1 MLPPTVARPLP
12 DLAEPGALRF
22 AADALPW
29 QRSLRWTQPVR
40 DRRLLW
46 LGGLFALL
54 ITVVE
59 LAGFALGMK
68 PYKQSRP
75 VAQPIRVTLH
85 EELPTDVPPPP
96 PEPEPPIVVRQ
107 TRIAV
112 EAPEIET
119 RPPPPPQAPADDSDA
134 MRARIGAGGTV
145 AAPRLFN
152 PDGSIRLEAP
162 IAPLSKSPAS
172 EREAAKERWAQ
183 IEERGNPIDCRK
195 TRFADAFA
203 PDESAGDRVA
213 RKYLKWVG
221 LADQAAIADRN
232 RARAESGGCEPAR

>member
-1 MLPPTVARPLP
+1 MLPPTVAHPLP

-68 PYKQSRP
+68 PYKHPRP

-85 EELPTDVPPPP
+85 EAVPTDVPPPP
-96 PEPEPPIVVRQ
+96 PEPEPPIVVRES
-107 TRIAV
+107 RIAV

-119 RPPPPPQAPADDSDA
+119 RPPPPQAPAEDSDA
-134 MRARIGAGGTV
+134 MRARIGAGGAV

-152 PDGSIRLEAP
+152 PDGSIRLDGP
-162 IAPLSKSPAS
+162 IAAPPKAPVT

-195 TRFADAFA
+195 TRFANAFA

>member
-1 MLPPTVARPLP
+1 MLPPNRSLP

-22 AADALPW
+22 AADQLPW
-29 QRSLRWTQPVR
+29 QRSLRWTRPVR

-54 ITVVE
+54 ITLVE

-68 PYKQSRP
+68 PYRQLRP

-85 EELPTDVPPPP
+85 EERRAEVPPPP
-96 PEPEPPIVVRQ
+96 PEPEPPIVVRES
-107 TRIAV
+107 RIAV
-112 EAPEIET
+112 EAPEVKT
-119 RPPPPPQAPADDSDA
+119 RPPPPSPPAEDSDA

-145 AAPRLFN
+145 GVPQLFN
-152 PDGSIRLEAP
+152 PDGSIRLDAP
-162 IAPLSKSPAS
+162 TAAPPKAPATQ
-172 EREAAKERWAQ
+172 REAAKERWAK
-183 IEERGNPIDCRK
+183 IEERGNPLDCKK

-203 PDESAGDRVA
+203 PDESAGDRIS

-221 LADQAAIADRN
+221 LADPEAIGRRN
-232 RARAESGGCEPAR
+232 RARAESGGCEPAE